1 MTITNKLEKNNSIN
15 TMILCAGRGQR
26 MRYKTKYIA
35 KPLIK
40 IQNEPILKTNINYL
54 SSIGIKN
61 CIINN
66 SYKHL
71 TIQKFIK
78 NYSHKYTIPKIYSSF
93 EKERLETGGGVKKV
107 LPLFN
112 KKKILIING
121 DSLLLRKAH
130 SCPVKKLFK
139 NFNSNYMSIL
149 LLLAPI
155 NKSIGYYGRGDF
167 IIKSNSIHS
176 RIERKRNNKNH
187 KSFVFTGWQIIN
199 KEIFDGIEKDNFSL
213 NLLYNKAQSQDAL
226 FAITLDGYF
235 LHVSTPKSII
245 TIERF
250 LNINKYYLNEKN
262 YIL

>member
-1 MTITNKLEKNNSIN
+1 MAIMNKLEKNNNIN

-40 IQNEPILKTNINYL
+40 IQNQPILKTNINYL

-66 SYKHL
+66 SYKYL

-78 NYSHKYTIPKIYSSF
+78 NYSYKYTFPKIYSSF
-93 EKERLETGGGVKKV
+93 EKERLETGGGVKKA
-107 LPLFN
+107 LPIFN

-121 DSLLLRKAH
+121 DSLLLRKPN

-139 NFNSNYMSIL
+139 HFNSNYMSIL

-167 IIKSNSIHS
+167 IIKSNSITS
-176 RIERKRNNKNH
+176 RIERKKNNKSH

-199 KEIFDGIEKDNFSL
+199 KEIFNDIKKDNFSL
-213 NLLYNKAQSQDAL
+213 NLLYNKAQSQNSL

-245 TIERF
+245 QIERF
-250 LNINKYYLNEKN
+250 LNVNKKYLNEKN

>member
-1 MTITNKLEKNNSIN
+1 MNKLERNNNIN
-15 TMILCAGRGQR
+15 TMILCAGRGKR
-26 MRYKTKYIA
+26 MGYKTNYIA

-40 IQNEPILKTNINYL
+40 IQNQPILQTNINYL

-61 CIINN
+61 CIVNN
-66 SYKHL
+66 SYKYL

-78 NYSHKYTIPKIYSSF
+78 KYSYKYTSPKMYSSF

-112 KKKILIING
+112 KNKILIING
-121 DSLLLRKAH
+121 DSLLLRKVN

-139 NFNSNYMSIL
+139 NFNSSKMSVL

-155 NKSIGYYGRGDF
+155 NKSIGYNGGGDF
-167 IIKSNSIHS
+167 IVKSNSIAS
-176 RIERKRNNKNH
+176 SIERKKNNTSYKN
-187 KSFVFTGWQIIN
+187 FVFTGWQIIN
-199 KEIFDGIEKDNFSL
+199 KEIFNGVKKNNFSL
-213 NLLYNKAQSQDAL
+213 NLLYNKAQNQNSL

-245 TIERF
+245 QIERF
-250 LNINKYYLNEKN
+250 LKVNKKYLNEKN

>member
-1 MTITNKLEKNNSIN
+1 MNELEKKNNVN

-40 IQNEPILKTNINYL
+40 ILNQPILRTNVNYL

-61 CIINN
+61 CVINN
-66 SYKHL
+66 SYKYL
-71 TIQKFIK
+71 TIQKFIR
-78 NYSHKYTIPKIYSSF
+78 NYSYKHTLPKIFSSF
-93 EKERLETGGGVKKV
+93 EKERLETGGGVKKA
-107 LPLFN
+107 LPIFN

-121 DSLLLRKAH
+121 DSLLLRKPY
-130 SCPVKKLFK
+130 SCPVKRLFK
-139 NFNSNYMSIL
+139 YFNSNYMSIL

-155 NKSIGYYGRGDF
+155 NKSIGYYGGGDF
-167 IIKSNSIHS
+167 VIKSNSITS
-176 RIERKRNNKNH
+176 RVERKNNNTSH

-199 KEIFDGIEKDNFSL
+199 KEIFNGIKKDNFSL
-213 NLLYNKAQSQDAL
+213 NLLYDKAQSRNSL

-235 LHVSTPKSII
+235 LHASTPKSIMQ
-245 TIERF
+245 IERF
-250 LNINKYYLNEKN
+250 LNINKKYFNEKN

>member
-1 MTITNKLEKNNSIN
+1 MNKLEKINNVN

-40 IQNEPILKTNINYL
+40 IQNQPILKTNINYL

-66 SYKHL
+66 SYKYL
-71 TIQKFIK
+71 TIQKFIR
-78 NYSHKYTIPKIYSSF
+78 NYSYKYTIPKMYSSF
-93 EKERLETGGGVKKV
+93 EEERLETGGGVKKA
-107 LPLFN
+107 LPIFN
-112 KKKILIING
+112 KKKMLIING
-121 DSLLLRKAH
+121 DSLLLRKSN

-139 NFNSNYMSIL
+139 NFNSDYMSIL

-155 NKSIGYYGRGDF
+155 NRSIGYYGGGDF
-167 IIKSNSIHS
+167 IVKSNSITS
-176 RIERKRNNKNH
+176 RIERKKSNTSNK
-187 KSFVFTGWQIIN
+187 SYVFTGWQIIN
-199 KEIFDGIEKDNFSL
+199 KEIFNDINKDNFSL
-213 NLLYNKAQSQDAL
+213 NLLYNKAQSQNSL
-226 FAITLDGYF
+226 FAITLEGYF

-245 TIERF
+245 QIERF
-250 LNINKYYLNEKN
+250 LNVNKKYLNEKN

>member
-1 MTITNKLEKNNSIN
+1 MNKLEKKNNVN

-40 IQNEPILKTNINYL
+40 IQNQPILKTNVNYL

-66 SYKHL
+66 SYKYL

-78 NYSHKYTIPKIYSSF
+78 NYSYKYTIPKMYSSF

-107 LPLFN
+107 LPIFN
-112 KKKILIING
+112 KKNILIING
-121 DSLLLRKAH
+121 DSLLLRTSN

-167 IIKSNSIHS
+167 VIKSNSITS
-176 RIERKRNNKNH
+176 RVERKKNNKSH
-187 KSFVFTGWQIIN
+187 KNFVFTGWQIIN
-199 KEIFDGIEKDNFSL
+199 KEIFNDINKDSFSL
-213 NLLYNKAQSQDAL
+213 NLLYDKALSQNRL

>member
-1 MTITNKLEKNNSIN
+1 MNKLEKKNNVN
-15 TMILCAGRGQR
+15 TMILCAGRGHR

-40 IQNEPILKTNINYL
+40 IRNQPILKTNIIYL

-66 SYKHL
+66 SYNYL
-71 TIQKFIK
+71 TIQKFIR
-78 NYSHKYTIPKIYSSF
+78 NYSYKHNIPKMYSSF

-107 LPLFN
+107 LPIFN
-112 KKKILIING
+112 KTKMLIING
-121 DSLLLRKAH
+121 DSLLLRKSH

-155 NKSIGYYGRGDF
+155 NKSIGYYGGGDF
-167 IIKSNSIHS
+167 IVKSNKITS
-176 RIERKRNNKNH
+176 RIERKKKNTSN

-199 KEIFDGIEKDNFSL
+199 KEIFKDIKKDNFSL
-213 NLLYNKAQSQDAL
+213 NLLYNKAQSQNSL
-226 FAITLDGYF
+226 FAITLEGYF

-245 TIERF
+245 QIERF
-250 LNINKYYLNEKN
+250 LNVNKKYLNEKN

>member
-1 MTITNKLEKNNSIN
+1 MNKLEKNNNIN
-15 TMILCAGRGQR
+15 TMILCAGKGQR

-40 IQNEPILKTNINYL
+40 IQNKPILKTNVKYL

-78 NYSHKYTIPKIYSSF
+78 NYSYKYTLPKMYSSF

-107 LPLFN
+107 LSIFN
-112 KKKILIING
+112 KNKILIING
-121 DSLLLRKAH
+121 DSLLLRKSN

-139 NFNSNYMSIL
+139 SFNSNFMSML

-167 IIKSNSIHS
+167 IIKSNSITS
-176 RIERKRNNKNH
+176 RIERKKNNKSH
-187 KSFVFTGWQIIN
+187 KSFVFTGWQIIDKDLFN
-199 KEIFDGIEKDNFSL
+199 DIKKDNFSL
-213 NLLYNKAQSQDAL
+213 NLLYDKAQRQNRL
-226 FAITLDGYF
+226 FAVTLDGYF

-245 TIERF
+245 QIERF
-250 LNINKYYLNEKN
+250 LNVNKKYLNEKN

>member
-1 MTITNKLEKNNSIN
+1 MNKLEKKNNVN

-40 IQNEPILKTNINYL
+40 ILNQPILKTNVNYL

-61 CIINN
+61 CVINN

-71 TIQKFIK
+71 TIQKFIR
-78 NYSHKYTIPKIYSSF
+78 NYSYKHTLPKIFPSF
-93 EKERLETGGGVKKV
+93 EKERLETGGGVKKA
-107 LPLFN
+107 LPIFN

-121 DSLLLRKAH
+121 DSLLLRKPH
-130 SCPVKKLFK
+130 SCPVTRLFK
-139 NFNSNYMSIL
+139 YFNSNYMSIL

-155 NKSIGYYGRGDF
+155 NKSIGYYGGGDF
-167 IIKSNSIHS
+167 VIKSNSITS
-176 RIERKRNNKNH
+176 RIERKNNNTSHKN
-187 KSFVFTGWQIIN
+187 FVFTGWQIIN
-199 KEIFDGIEKDNFSL
+199 KEIFNGIKKDNFSL
-213 NLLYNKAQSQDAL
+213 NLLYDKAQSRDSL

-235 LHVSTPKSII
+235 LHASTPKSIMQ
-245 TIERF
+245 IERF
-250 LNINKYYLNEKN
+250 LNINKKYFNEKN

>member
-1 MTITNKLEKNNSIN
+1 MVIISKLEKNNNIN
-15 TMILCAGRGQR
+15 TMILCAGRGKR

-40 IQNEPILKTNINYL
+40 VQNEPILKTNINYL

-66 SYKHL
+66 SYKYL
-71 TIQKFIK
+71 TVQKFIK
-78 NYSHKYTIPKIYSSF
+78 NYSYKYTMPKMHSSF

-107 LPLFN
+107 LPVFN

-121 DSLLLRKAH
+121 DSLLLRKSH

-139 NFNSNYMSIL
+139 NFNSSYMSML

-155 NKSIGYYGRGDF
+155 NKSIGYHGGGDF
-167 IIKSNSIHS
+167 IINSNSITS
-176 RIERKRNNKNH
+176 RIERKKNNRSH

-199 KEIFDGIEKDNFSL
+199 KEIFNGIKKNNFSL
-213 NLLYNKAQSQDAL
+213 NLLYDKAESQNGL

-245 TIERF
+245 QIERF
-250 LNINKYYLNEKN
+250 LNVNKKYLNEKN

>member
-1 MTITNKLEKNNSIN
+1 MAIMNKLEKKNNIN
-15 TMILCAGRGQR
+15 TMILCAGRGER

-40 IQNEPILKTNINYL
+40 IHNEPILKTNINYL

-66 SYKHL
+66 SYKYL

-78 NYSHKYTIPKIYSSF
+78 NYTYKYTTPKMYSSF
-93 EKERLETGGGVKKV
+93 EKERLETGGGIKKV
-107 LPLFN
+107 IPVFN

-121 DSLLLRKAH
+121 DSLLLRKTH
-130 SCPVKKLFK
+130 SCPVKQLFK

-155 NKSIGYYGRGDF
+155 NRSIGYYGGGDF
-167 IIKSNSIHS
+167 VMKTNSITP
-176 RIERKRNNKNH
+176 RIERKINNKSY
-187 KSFVFTGWQIIN
+187 KSFVFTGWQIIK
-199 KEIFDGIEKDNFSL
+199 KEIFNDIKKDNFSL
-213 NLLYNKAQSQDAL
+213 NLLYNKAQSQNSL

-235 LHVSTPKSII
+235 LHVSTPKSIMQ
-245 TIERF
+245 IERF
-250 LNINKYYLNEKN
+250 LNINKKYLNEKN